1 MLVQGFRRRIALGVL
16 AVASGCASVPPA
28 PDAARTP
35 RPDAAAGIRS
45 QSEDP
50 YEGGPYRSAAGP
62 QDAGAR
68 ASQPGPAQQNPPPA
82 YAPPGYP
89 PPGYPPQETTPP
101 TYVPPPYA
109 PPEGARSAAAATGGT
124 SIYDAPKKEEKKK
137 GFEWS
142 DLAPENMYK
151 NMKKAAGYGPD
162 EKIARKSL
170 EEGEALFRQKK
181 YAEAIEKFK
190 TAADRW
196 PDSTLEEDAQFLLG
210 ESYFFT
216 DHYPKA
222 FDTYADLLKKHDNT
236 RYLDTVMKREFAI
249 GRYWEQLYHKDPQW
263 PITPNLTDKTR
274 PKFDT
279 FGYAIKAYETI
290 RQHDPNGPLA
300 DDSVMAT
307 ANAYFVIGHYEQA
320 AYHYDLLR
328 KEYATS
334 EFQPQA
340 HVLGLQAKL
349 RMYQG
354 KDYDGVPLKEA
365 EEIVQA
371 LKQFDK
377 QLGAEKERIQQTAR
391 EIVEKKAEREWN
403 MGQYYEKKKYFGAA
417 RFYYDGLIKE
427 YPTTQH
433 AELARARLDQIRDKP
448 DVPPNHFKFLTTLFP
463 AEFD

>member
-1 MLVQGFRRRIALGVL
+1 VP
-16 AVASGCASVPPA
+16 SV

-35 RPDAAAGIRS
+35 RPDVAAGIRS

-50 YEGGPYRSAAGP
+50 YEGGPYRSLAGP
-62 QDAGAR
+62 QDAGV
-68 ASQPGPAQQNPPPA
+68 PPAYPPPA
-82 YAPPGYP
+82 YP
-89 PPGYPPQETTPP
+89 PPATAPP
-101 TYVPPPYA
+101 TYVPPPYS
-109 PPEGARSAAAATGGT
+109 PPADARSAAAATGGT
-124 SIYDAPKKEEKKK
+124 SIYDVPKKEEKKK

-142 DLAPENMYK
+142 DLAPENVVK
-151 NMKKAAGYGPD
+151 SVKKAAGYGPD
-162 EKIARKSL
+162 EKIARKNL

-181 YAEAIEKFK
+181 YAEAIDKFK
-190 TAADRW
+190 AAAARW

-222 FDTYADLLKKHDNT
+222 SDTYADLLKKHDNT
-236 RYLDTVMKREFAI
+236 RYLDTVMAREFAI
-249 GRYWEQLYHKDPQW
+249 GRYWEQVHGKDPQW
-263 PITPNLTDKTR
+263 PITPNVTDKTR

-365 EEIVQA
+365 EEIAEQA
-371 LKQFDK
+371 LKQFDR
-377 QLGAEKERIQQTAR
+377 QLGAEKDRVQQTAK

-417 RFYYDGLIKE
+417 RFYYDGLLRE

-448 DVPPNHFKFLTTLFP
+448 DVPPNHFKFLTSLFP
-463 AEFD
+463 NEFE

>member
-1 MLVQGFRRRIALGVL
+1 MLMQGLRRSIALGVL
-16 AVASGCASVPPA
+16 GVVGGCASVLPVS
-28 PDAARTP
+28 DAARTP
-35 RPDAAAGIRS
+35 RPDTAAGIRS

-50 YEGGPYRSAAGP
+50 YDGGAYRGVTGP
-62 QDAGAR
+62 QNAGVPAGG
-68 ASQPGPAQQNPPPA
+68 PGPAPQ
-82 YAPPGYP
+82 YP
-89 PPGYPPQETTPP
+89 PPDYSPPTYPPPDTTPP
-101 TYVPPPYA
+101 PYVPPPHA

-124 SIYDAPKKEEKKK
+124 SIYDVPKKEEKKK

-142 DLAPENMYK
+142 DLAPENVVK
-151 NMKKAAGYGPD
+151 GVKKAAGYGPD
-162 EKIARKSL
+162 EKIARKNL

-181 YAEAIEKFK
+181 YAEAIAKFK

-210 ESYFFT
+210 ECYFFT

-222 FDTYADLLKKHDNT
+222 YDTYAELLKKHDNT

-249 GRYWEQLYHKDPQW
+249 GQYWEKLYHKDPQW
-263 PITPNLTDKTR
+263 PITPNLIDKTR

-279 FGYAIKAYETI
+279 FGYAIKAYEAI

-307 ANAYFVIGHYEQA
+307 ANACFRIGHYEQA
-320 AYHYDLLR
+320 AYHYDMLR

-334 EFQPQA
+334 QFQPQA

-354 KDYDGVPLKEA
+354 KDYDGVPLKDA
-365 EEIVQA
+365 EEIAEQA
-371 LKQFDK
+371 LKQFGM
-377 QLGAEKERIQQTAR
+377 QLGDEKERVQQTAR

-403 MGQYYEKKKYFGAA
+403 MGQYYEKKQYFGAA
-417 RFYYDGLIKE
+417 RFYYEGLIKE
-427 YPTTQH
+427 YPTTQY
-433 AELARARLDQIRDKP
+433 AQLARTRLDQIRDKP
-448 DVPPNHFKFLTTLFP
+448 EVPPNHFKFLTSLFP
-463 AEFD
+463 NEFE